1 MKEFKF
7 TINGNEYKTEIE
19 SNDGKMYEV
28 LVNGTS
34 YHVELEENKTKK
46 FNIIPPKAIVQ
57 SARISSTPIASTKP
71 EAKNQSGKGTKIK
84 APLPGT
90 IIKILVNIGDTV
102 TAGQDILILE
112 AMKMENSITSHTNGK
127 VVSILKNRGDS
138 TLEGETL
145 IIIGD

>member
-1 MKEFKF
+1 MKEFKL
-7 TINGNEYKTEIE
+7 TINGNKYKTEIDR
-19 SNDGKMYEV
+19 NDGIMYEV
-28 LVNGTS
+28 MVNGTS
-34 YHVELEENKTKK
+34 YNVELEENKTKTIK
-46 FNIIPPKAIVQ
+46 IIPPKAQ
-57 SARISSTPIASTKP
+57 SAPISSTPIAATKP
-71 EAKNQSGKGTKIK
+71 EARNQSERETKIK

-90 IIKILVNIGDTV
+90 IIKILVKVGDTV

-138 TLEGETL
+138 TLEGEAL

>member
-7 TINGNEYKTEIE
+7 TINGNKYNTEID

-34 YHVELEENKTKK
+34 YHVELEETKTL
-46 FNIIPPKAIVQ
+46 NIIPSKAP
-57 SARISSTPIASTKP
+57 AAPISSTTKVTRKP

-90 IIKILVNIGDTV
+90 VIKILVKVGDTV

-112 AMKMENSITSHTNGK
+112 AMKMENNITSHTNGR

-138 TLEGETL
+138 TLEGEDL